1 MPAFIQEKGGKSR
14 MEGSWLKFG
23 MLTLLTLILTLVA
36 GCTGLLP
43 LEKHENVTNIIYPS
57 QEHNYSYEKNTNQ
70 TSQRAT
76 FELVEIKRFHAKDKI
91 SISPDGLYYCVG
103 RDNEVKFYR
112 NGTLLWSK
120 SFDRNITSTAVSDN
134 GEIVVVGVPRKIEVY
149 SSNGELLWD
158 FPVNG
163 EVTDVS
169 ISKNLKYFGVLSSI
183 RKPIYTDPEKKKG
196 YLGTNTTTYIY
207 LLDKDG
213 NLLLN
218 DSNEYLGK
226 AIAVAN
232 NGNLVCAFTHL
243 LSAYDMDVPL
253 VYYDLNG
260 DKRALYSLNGFW
272 DVDLS
277 QDGGEIVAMF
287 SNGVDI
293 SYMNSS
299 LHKLW
304 NYTRFSGST
313 ARAVSISS
321 DGNYVLAGLASG
333 DVTLFDMNGRI
344 LGNFN
349 LITELPRSIIAD
361 ISLNLDERMIIVKS
375 IYNDVFIVKFM
386 MKS

>member
-1 MPAFIQEKGGKSR
+1 MNN
-14 MEGSWLKFG
+14 SWLKFG
-23 MLTLLTLILTLVA
+23 ILALLTLILTLVA

-43 LEKHENVTNIIYPS
+43 LEKHENVTDIISPS
-57 QEHNYSYEKNTNQ
+57 QEHNHEKITNQ
-70 TSQRAT
+70 ASQRAT
-76 FELVEIKRFHAKDKI
+76 FELVEIKRFHEKDKI

-103 RDNEVKFYR
+103 RGNEVKFYK
-112 NGTLLWSK
+112 NGTLLWNK
-120 SFDRNITSTAVSDN
+120 SFDQNITFTAVSDN
-134 GEIVVVGVPRKIEVY
+134 GEIVVVSFPGKIEVY
-149 SSNGELLWD
+149 SNNSELLWD
-158 FPVNG
+158 FPVKG
-163 EVTDVS
+163 EVTDIS

-183 RKPIYTDPEKKKG
+183 RNPIYTDPEKRKG

-218 DSNEYLGK
+218 DSNEYFGK

-232 NGNLVCAFTHL
+232 NGNFVCAFTHL
-243 LSAYDMDVPL
+243 ISAYDMDVPL
-253 VYYDLNG
+253 VYYEPNG

-272 DVDLS
+272 DVDIS
-277 QDGGEIVAMF
+277 QNGAKIAAMS
-287 SNGVDI
+287 SNGVEI

-321 DGNYVLAGLASG
+321 DGNYVLAGLTSG

-361 ISLNLDERMIIVKS
+361 ISLNLDEGMIIAKS
-375 IYNDVFIVKFM
+375 IYNDVFIVKFT

>member
-1 MPAFIQEKGGKSR
+1 MMSY
-14 MEGSWLKFG
+14 WLKLG
-23 MLTLLTLILTLVA
+23 IPALLMLILILVT
-36 GCTGLLP
+36 GCTGVLP
-43 LEKHENVTNIIYPS
+43 SEKYGNNNDVIQLAQDHK
-57 QEHNYSYEKNTNQ
+57 NYSYEKITNQ
-70 TSQRAT
+70 TSLRIN
-76 FELVEIKRFHAKDKI
+76 FEIIEIKRFHEKEKV
-91 SISPDGLYYCVG
+91 SFSSDGLYYCVG
-103 RDNEVKFYR
+103 RGNEVKFYR
-112 NGTLLWSK
+112 NGTLLWNK
-120 SFDRNITSTAVSDN
+120 SFDRNIISTAVSDN
-134 GEIVVVGVPRKIEVY
+134 GEIVVVGFPGKIEVY
-149 SSNGELLWD
+149 SNNGELLWD
-158 FPVNG
+158 FPVKG
-163 EVTDVS
+163 EVTDIS

-183 RKPIYTDPEKKKG
+183 REPIYIDPEKRTG

-218 DSNEYLGK
+218 DSNEYFGTS
-226 AIAVAN
+226 ISVAD
-232 NGNLVCAFTHL
+232 NGNFVCAFTHL

-253 VYYDLNG
+253 VYYELSG
-260 DKRALYSLNGFW
+260 EKRALYSLNGFW

-277 QDGGEIVAMF
+277 QDGKKIAAMS

-299 LHKLW
+299 LYKLW

-349 LITELPRSIIAD
+349 LITELPRSIIVD
-361 ISLNLDERMIIVKS
+361 ISLNLDEGMIIVKS
-375 IYNDVFIVKFM
+375 IYNDVFIVKFT